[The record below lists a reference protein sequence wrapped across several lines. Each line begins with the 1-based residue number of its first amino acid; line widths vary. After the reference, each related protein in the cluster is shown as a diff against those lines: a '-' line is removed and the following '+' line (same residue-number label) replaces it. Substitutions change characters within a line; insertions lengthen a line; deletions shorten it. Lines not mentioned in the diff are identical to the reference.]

1 MGESTKE
8 RFNLIAYLKEL
19 PGRMKED
26 PGLRKKTIGD
36 IIYLVLLFAMVVFG
50 SPADWTPADWSSKIG
65 VFIAFAV
72 IYVLL
77 SRLAFDKLN
86 FSTKIITQFYMLVL
100 YTGIVVGFSLSTL
113 LSASLHF
120 FGVWAIYSLAQVP
133 SIQSGMGPNFALP
146 VGIVC
151 GLFAMVIVLAMDVTG
166 WGFLAFSALLAIIFG
181 CVFGFLYGK
190 LMNAVKGSE
199 MAIAPYT
206 GFAIT
211 AFFGLIW
218 ISLPITHPNM
228 VFFLGGGLRHFLDLY
243 QWSANELLANLL
255 QFEIFGVSIRTGELL
270 VIGIGCILMWLFF
283 RTKTGIS
290 MSAVGRNQM
299 FAKSTGINVD
309 RSRVIASM
317 MSMTIAALGAIVYAQ
332 GFAFVQLY
340 DFPMFFA
347 FPAVAAILVGG
358 ASAQRAVVTN
368 VLIGTFLFHGLLA
381 IALPVYT
388 RIFDGADIVN
398 PLRMVLQNGIILYAL
413 ARMSKGGK

>member
-36 IIYLVLLFAMVVFG
+36 VIYLVLLFAMAVFG
-50 SPADWTPADWSSKIG
+50 SPAIG
-65 VFIAFAV
+65 VFIAFGV
-72 IYVLL
+72 IYILL

-100 YTGIVVGFSLSTL
+100 YTGVVVGFPLSTL

-120 FGVWAIYSLAQVP
+120 FGVWALYSLAQVP

-151 GLFAMVIVLAMDVTG
+151 GLIAMVLVLAMDITG
-166 WGFLAFSALLAIIFG
+166 WALIGLSAVFATIFG
-181 CVFGFLYGK
+181 CVFGYLYGK

-206 GFAIT
+206 GFAVT
-211 AFFGLIW
+211 ALFGLVW
-218 ISLPITHPNM
+218 ISIPITHPQM
-228 VFFLGGGLRHFLDLY
+228 VFFLGGGLRHQHALVE
-243 QWSANELLANLL
+243 WNASEILANLW
-255 QFEIFGVSIRTGELL
+255 QFDAFGVTIRTGELL
-270 VIGIGCILMWLFF
+270 VIAVGCILMWLFF
-283 RTKTGIS
+283 RTKTGIT
-290 MSAVGRNQM
+290 MSAVGRSQM
-299 FAKSTGINVD
+299 FAKATGINVD

-317 MSMTIAALGAIVYAQ
+317 ISMTLAALGAIVYAQ
-332 GFAFVQLY
+332 GFAFLQLY

-358 ASAQRAVVTN
+358 ASAQRSVVAN
-368 VLIGTFLFHGLLA
+368 VLIGTFLFQGLLA

-388 RIFDGADIVN
+388 RILDGADIVN